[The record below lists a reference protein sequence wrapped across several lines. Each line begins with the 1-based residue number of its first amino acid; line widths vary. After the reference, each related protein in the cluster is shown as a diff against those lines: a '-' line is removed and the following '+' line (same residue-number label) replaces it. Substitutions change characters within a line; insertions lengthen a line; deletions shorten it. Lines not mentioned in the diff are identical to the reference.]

1 MWFIDFFTQ
10 KKQALEGL
18 LFDRNVGFL
27 VTKHFLL
34 QFTTLLRLKRQG
46 GSGPGQ

>member
-1 MWFIDFFTQ
+1 MWFIDFLRK
-10 KKQALEGL
+10 KKQACDGL
-18 LFDRNVGFL
+18 FFDVGVGFL

-46 GSGPGQ
+46 GRGSGQ